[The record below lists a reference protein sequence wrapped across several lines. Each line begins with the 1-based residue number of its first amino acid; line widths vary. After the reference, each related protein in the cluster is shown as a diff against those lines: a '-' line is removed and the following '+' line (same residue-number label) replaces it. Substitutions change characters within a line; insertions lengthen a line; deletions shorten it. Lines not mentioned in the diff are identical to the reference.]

1 MLCRLDDRRLA
12 GMAKRQSIAGAIRA
26 AAHGPEAANDRVTG
40 EEQEPAQRP
49 FKARTREGK
58 KMIAAPVDPAAR
70 QQLKVLSAE
79 LDRKAEDLI
88 REALRDLFTKY
99 GKPPIA

>member
-1 MLCRLDDRRLA
+1 
-12 GMAKRQSIAGAIRA
+12 MAKRQSIADAIRA
-26 AAHGPEAANDRVTG
+26 AAQGPAPAGEPEATG
-40 EEQEPAQRP
+40 KTEATPRP

-70 QQLKVLSAE
+70 QQLKVLAAE
-79 LDRKAEDLI
+79 LDRKAEDLV

-99 GKPPIA
+99 GKPPIT

>member
-1 MLCRLDDRRLA
+1 
-12 GMAKRQSIAGAIRA
+12 MAKRQSIAGAIRA
-26 AAHGPEAANDRVTG
+26 AAHGAERAPANAAA
-40 EEQEPAQRP
+40 EERQPTPRP
-49 FKARTREGK
+49 TFKARTREGK

-70 QQLKVLSAE
+70 QQLKVLAAE
-79 LDRKAEDLI
+79 LDRKAEDLM

>member
-1 MLCRLDDRRLA
+1 
-12 GMAKRQSIAGAIRA
+12 MAKRQSIAGAIRA
-26 AAHGPEAANDRVTG
+26 AAHGAA
-40 EEQEPAQRP
+40 PAPAMDVPAGDPVAPSPRL

-58 KMIAAPVDPAAR
+58 KMIATPVDPAAR
-70 QQLKVLSAE
+70 QQLKVLAAE

>member
-1 MLCRLDDRRLA
+1 
-12 GMAKRQSIAGAIRA
+12 MAKRRSIAGAIKA
-26 AAHGPEAANDRVTG
+26 AAHGPEPASPERPATEGSAAER
-40 EEQEPAQRP
+40 RP

-70 QQLKVLSAE
+70 QQLKMLSAE
-79 LDRKAEDLI
+79 LDRKAEDLM

>member
-1 MLCRLDDRRLA
+1 
-12 GMAKRQSIAGAIRA
+12 MAKRHSIAGAIKA
-26 AAHGPEAANDRVTG
+26 AAHGPELASPERPATER
-40 EEQEPAQRP
+40 EEPASPRP

-70 QQLKVLSAE
+70 QQLKVLAAE
-79 LDRKAEDLI
+79 LDRKAEDLV

>member
-1 MLCRLDDRRLA
+1 
-12 GMAKRQSIAGAIRA
+12 MAKGRIARAVRA
-26 AAHGPEAANDRVTG
+26 AAHGPEAEPRETRRTDTA
-40 EEQEPAQRP
+40 EQTPRP

-70 QQLKVLSAE
+70 QQLKVLAAE
-79 LDRKAEDLI
+79 LDRKAEDLM

-99 GKPPIA
+99 GKPAIS

>member
-1 MLCRLDDRRLA
+1 
-12 GMAKRQSIAGAIRA
+12 MAKRQSIAGAIKA
-26 AAHGPEAANDRVTG
+26 AAQGSTPATEREAPGQTEAAT
-40 EEQEPAQRP
+40 RP

-70 QQLKVLSAE
+70 QQLKVLAAE
-79 LDRKAEDLI
+79 LDRKAEDLV

>member
-1 MLCRLDDRRLA
+1 
-12 GMAKRQSIAGAIRA
+12 MAKRRSIAGAIRA
-26 AAHGPEAANDRVTG
+26 AAHGA
-40 EEQEPAQRP
+40 EPPADDVSPIETAPPPPRP
-49 FKARTREGK
+49 AKARTREGK

-70 QQLKVLSAE
+70 QQLKMLSAE
-79 LDRKAEDLI
+79 LDRKAEELI